1 MPYQHHGQY
10 FCRDTR
16 VLKYFWWFSAYL
28 IRCIQCTQPPLYYL
42 GEYGYRDV
50 KLFLES
56 EERCKFNP
64 YEETNY
70 FSAKT
75 NAEEIPCKILLNNL
89 WPGDEW
95 YEVASHQVQYYGYS
109 GKHTFMFTAVNCL
122 TKGYRT
128 IEMLILCEDKKVVNR
143 GSCTNTS
150 ECNERE
156 LCRNQQSL
164 QQKLCI
170 PMRQLYNSCDIVS
183 CYNGECRDDSGE
195 QISQCKQ
202 FYNPACGSKKKLYEE
217 CMVDDQCS
225 GTPNATVCK
234 EINHRK
240 LCWCTTGY
248 VADHHSLKCQKEKIN
263 LSETCE
269 TNLQCSSMDYASVCG
284 KNNKCRC
291 KKGYIDINR
300 NCLPGNLSLGQ
311 TCLDDVQCKGT
322 ENGGNCLKGVCFCE
336 KGFVI
341 QNLRCLQDKR
351 HFGDSCEAH
360 IQCSGTENANVCGE
374 NKTCICN
381 KHFVR
386 IEGDCFTGNL
396 SLGQS
401 CTHNLQC
408 TGTTHG
414 ERCLNGKCFCEEGY
428 VLQRLNCL
436 LDKRHFGDSC
446 EAHIQCSGTENVNVC
461 GENKTCICNE
471 HFVRIEGDC
480 FPGNMSLGQSCTH
493 NLQCTGTTHG
503 ERCLDGECFCEEGF
517 VLQRLRC
524 LPGNSS
530 LGQSCT
536 HNVQCTGTEH
546 GEKCLNGECAC
557 EEGFVPQK
565 DMCIHVPN
573 ETNGNCIGK
582 DNWLFASTGVGVFG
596 TIMIYS
602 TVLFVLKRRKSG
614 KKRLTDCNSPKKSI
628 RNIHYSVAEGIDLQ
642 CVHEPAQD
650 FSADYNS
657 IDNIYSELHQREKE
671 QEFENVYDASQPHSS
686 YRREGSETNLYTYN
700 HLHEKPIGMAESIYD
715 DPNAIPLSSFCTK
728 PVEKF

>member
-1 MPYQHHGQY
+1 MPYQHHRHP
-10 FCRDTR
+10 FCRDIH
-16 VLKYFWWFSAYL
+16 LLNYFWWFSMYL
-28 IRCIQCTQPPLYYL
+28 IRFIQCTQPPLYYL
-42 GEYGYRDV
+42 GEYGYREV
-50 KLFLES
+50 KLLLES

-64 YEETNY
+64 YKETNY
-70 FSAKT
+70 SSAKT
-75 NAEEIPCKILLNNL
+75 NAEEIPCKILLKNL
-89 WPGDEW
+89 WPGHEW
-95 YEVASHQVQYYGYS
+95 YEVSRHQVQYYGYG
-109 GKHTFMFTAVNCL
+109 GKHTFMFTTVKCL
-122 TKGYRT
+122 NKGYRT
-128 IEMLILCEDKKVVNR
+128 IEMQILCEDPKVVNR
-143 GSCTNTS
+143 GTCRNTS

-170 PMRQLYNSCDIVS
+170 PMRQLYNSCDEIVS
-183 CYNGECRDDSGE
+183 CNNEECREDGGE
-195 QISQCKQ
+195 HIT
-202 FYNPACGSKKKLYEE
+202 KKKLYEE

-240 LCWCTTGY
+240 LCWCITGY

-386 IEGDCFTGNL
+386 IEGDCFPGNL

-414 ERCLNGKCFCEEGY
+414 ERCLNGECFCEEGY

-436 LDKRHFGDSC
+436 LDKRHFGDLC

-480 FPGNMSLGQSCTH
+480 FPGNLSLGQSCTH